1 MFVFEAKILTASCL
15 VRVFTRAMLITSSI
29 SFMYFRIIARR
40 WRILF
45 AVCVFDYL
53 FVLRGV
59 DAFFLMGNGMSRD
72 FVVVVGNQFDS
83 RLVPADGRD

>member
-1 MFVFEAKILTASCL
+1 
-15 VRVFTRAMLITSSI
+15 
-29 SFMYFRIIARR
+29 
-40 WRILF
+40 LF